1 MKQLVSQ
8 TSGFKRPSPCPI
20 IQEQSRG
27 LARTGLRA
35 RAVKPN
41 RRRPAPCVLAPPP
54 ACWPR
59 PGLAQLPGSGG
70 TVLSRHC
77 SDFFPSAVHCFLFCN
92 GIWAGEA
99 AAAAGASLPPGTGRP
114 HFRSAGSGSEEGIP
128 RRLPLPEGVRAVA
141 PAPVPAAAGAP
152 VGAASGRGRGGL
164 TPGLPPS

>member
-1 MKQLVSQ
+1 MS
-8 TSGFKRPSPCPI
+8 
-20 IQEQSRG
+20 
-27 LARTGLRA
+27 
-35 RAVKPN
+35 
-41 RRRPAPCVLAPPP
+41 
-54 ACWPR
+54 
-59 PGLAQLPGSGG
+59 
-70 TVLSRHC
+70 SRHR
-77 SDFFPSAVHCFLFCN
+77 SDFFPSAVHCFLPSN

-164 TPGLPPS
+164 TPGPPPSYRRARGVGEGSLSLMRSWFEPRTFAI